1 MTEDQ
6 DASQTTYFAPPTL
19 SAPLGE
25 RELLA
30 WKQKGKAD
38 AQREQ
43 ARCTQRGTDQQK
55 N

>member
-6 DASQTTYFAPPTL
+6 DASQTIHLASRTL
-19 SAPLGE
+19 SPALGE
-25 RELLA
+25 RELLTR
-30 WKQKGKAD
+30 KRREKKD

>member
-6 DASQTTYFAPPTL
+6 DAPQTTHLAPSTL
-19 SAPLGE
+19 SPPLGE
-25 RELLA
+25 RELLT
-30 WKQKGKAD
+30 WKSREKED

-43 ARCTQRGTDQQK
+43 ARCTQRRTDQQK